1 MRITHPAPQPGR
13 QHALGVDFRDG
24 VATVDSL
31 HPERELALRQHGYTI
46 EADLD
51 VEAPFHAALGEPI
64 IDLTALTI
72 SQLRDI
78 AETEG
83 IDLPAKARKP
93 EIIEILSY
101 TSQPILGE
109 AKNADGSWTVEGELV
124 PEGTELV
131 GPFATFERTDGS
143 VIGDGTSLVTL
154 DAAHEAS
161 DFEE

>member
-1 MRITHPAPQPGR
+1 MRITHPTPQPGR

-31 HPERELALRQHGYTI
+31 HPERELALRQHGFTI

-51 VEAPFHAALGEPI
+51 VEAPFQEALGEPI

-72 SQLRDI
+72 PQLRDI

-83 IDLPAKARKP
+83 VDLPAKALKA
-93 EIIEILSY
+93 EIIEILSR
-101 TSQPILGE
+101 TSAPIPG
-109 AKNADGSWTVEGELV
+109 ATRNADGSWTIEGEQIPGV
-124 PEGTELV
+124 ITLV
-131 GPFATFERTDGS
+131 GPFATFERADGT

-154 DAAHEAS
+154 DAADEVAET
-161 DFEE
+161 D